1 MLARLFLGSP
11 ALSSSTTKSGLRRI
25 ITSQTILRHFSTNR
39 LIPHRTPFIAQH
51 LQLATNPTLR
61 QHSAFS
67 RANSSLSTDP
77 QLLLSPPIISKHLL
91 VVAGLVFTI
100 VVVGGYTRLTESGL
114 SITEW
119 NLVSGIL
126 PPLTAEDWETEF
138 AKYRATPEFK
148 LLNHAIGLEEFQ
160 KIFFWEWAHRI
171 MGRVIGLGF
180 LLPIPIFI
188 RFGLIRTKKTGW
200 SLAGIGALIGMQG
213 GLGWYMVKS
222 GLDQK
227 ELDSRDGVPR
237 VSQYRL
243 AAHLLMA
250 FTVYAACI
258 RLSGG
263 IWRDW
268 KIAVHCRP
276 LCHNLNRLP
285 ISSAL
290 ESVQILDTPLSTRAR
305 FFIGSL
311 TGLIFLTAGSGAF
324 VAGLDAGLVYNTF
337 PKMGDRWIPAQE
349 ELFSKVYSNRG
360 KQQLLTT
367 KEMSQESSILDLS
380 WMRNILE
387 NPTTVQF
394 NHRVLGSI
402 TFISSLSW
410 AIFIERNK
418 HLVPRS
424 TLNLSRLIAIIA
436 SNQVGLGI
444 ATLVYLVPTNLALL
458 HQANSLLLLSVSL
471 FAGLSLRRPGA
482 LALKS
487 FLKHHSRTCLNKTKT
502 V

>member
-1 MLARLFLGSP
+1 
-11 ALSSSTTKSGLRRI
+11 
-25 ITSQTILRHFSTNR
+25 
-39 LIPHRTPFIAQH
+39 
-51 LQLATNPTLR
+51 
-61 QHSAFS
+61 
-67 RANSSLSTDP
+67 
-77 QLLLSPPIISKHLL
+77 
-91 VVAGLVFTI
+91 
-100 VVVGGYTRLTESGL
+100 
-114 SITEW
+114 
-119 NLVSGIL
+119 
-126 PPLTAEDWETEF
+126 
-138 AKYRATPEFK
+138 
-148 LLNHAIGLEEFQ
+148 
-160 KIFFWEWAHRI
+160 
-171 MGRVIGLGF
+171 
-180 LLPIPIFI
+180 
-188 RFGLIRTKKTGW
+188 
-200 SLAGIGALIGMQG
+200 MQG

-258 RLSGG
+258 RL
-263 IWRDW
+263 
-268 KIAVHCRP
+268 
-276 LCHNLNRLP
+276 
-285 ISSAL
+285 
-290 ESVQILDTPLSTRAR
+290 
-305 FFIGSL
+305 
-311 TGLIFLTAGSGAF
+311 SGAF

-458 HQANSLLLLSVSL
+458 HQANSLLLCRLVCLPVSP
-471 FAGLSLRRPGA
+471 FADRA
-482 LALKS
+482 LWL
-487 FLKHHSRTCLNKTKT
+487 LNRS
-502 V
+502 